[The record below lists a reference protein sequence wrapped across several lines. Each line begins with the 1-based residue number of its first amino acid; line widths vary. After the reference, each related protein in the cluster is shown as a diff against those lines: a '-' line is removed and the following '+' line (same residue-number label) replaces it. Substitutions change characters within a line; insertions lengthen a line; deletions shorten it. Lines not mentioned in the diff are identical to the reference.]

1 MTEGLNWAVVY
12 KDKIRALFVARY
24 QAEMFIKAL
33 YNTDEWHI
41 KYVKAGVE

>member
-33 YNTDEWHI
+33 YNTDEWRI
-41 KYVKAGVE
+41 EYVKGDAE